1 MKTAKEVYALCPKC
15 TDHVPILFPNEKNE
29 LNLQCECNYNDSL
42 ELGKF
47 VDDYNKNPKRN
58 STVKR
63 ECDEHKEKYTHF
75 CEECN
80 KNLCNKCKEGH
91 THQVKPFE
99 EICKLINFDKLK
111 VDFAKAEEYLN
122 VYFPSLLA

>member
-91 THQVKPFE
+91 THQVK
-99 EICKLINFDKLK
+99 LILQKQK
-111 VDFAKAEEYLN
+111 
-122 VYFPSLLA
+122 SI